1 MMNSLQRKIPMP
13 QVLEFDEFVKAL
25 EQQPNADAKPNG
37 SANGRRQ
44 RRSRDNPDPGDHGGE
59 SAWCDPDWS
68 ILDDRRGELPEF
80 PLEVLTD
87 QCRDWVE
94 RAAHGAGATPAH
106 VAVPM
111 LSIASGLIGTARRV
125 QASRSWTQPMTFW
138 SAIVG
143 FSGTSKTPG
152 IDAAKRAL
160 DVIQRLDRSKIAE
173 QQLKHHG
180 RAEAAKA
187 TKARWKEEL
196 KNAAKGEVVFLS
208 SYS

>member
-1 MMNSLQRKIPMP
+1 MMNLLRWNRA
-13 QVLEFDEFVKAL
+13 VRVFDFEEFIGSAENVRHA
-25 EQQPNADAKPNG
+25 QSNGNG
-37 SANGRRQ
+37 SA
-44 RRSRDNPDPGDHGGE
+44 DPAQGADA
-59 SAWCDPDWS
+59 AWSDPDWS

-80 PLEVLTD
+80 PLDVLSQ

-152 IDAAKRAL
+152 IDATKRAL

-196 KNAAKGEVVFLS
+196 KNAAKG
-208 SYS
+208 